1 MQQGGNNGGM
11 TQYFPEPQSQR
22 PLVENPENF
31 SDPPVQMSEVTVRY
45 SDGTSMWT
53 PLNNA
58 SVMIGP
64 DRVTALLMPT
74 TTDAVVVA
82 QAMMGMIPLASGE
95 VRILGRNVST
105 MGIKRLARLHS
116 QDVAT
121 IMPESELAPT
131 FTVEANIQAHFRMTG
146 RAVDPAWLA
155 RVLEMAGIAEHRG
168 TKYGLLDPCTQ
179 RLVDCAI
186 ALLQGPR
193 VAIAAEPT
201 AGLTGRSAQRVLD
214 FLLSWVDEFGV
225 TEVFTTSEPTIA
237 AWADSALIIT
247 NGAVLGEQRSPT
259 EERLH
264 EVMAGLSGPTA
275 VGRDSTAP
283 ADIPR
288 VRPQGRH
295 AYDTDED
302 PPASQI
308 GQVRYLHQAPS
319 SAGPSRRSRS
329 NRTRATRSAGPVGPV
344 GPTRSAGPMGPAES
358 ARSAGSTGPTEFT
371 GPTRIASAF
380 PAPTAASP
388 PAVTTSSIP
397 VISPISPPSA
407 LPEEPSEW
415 GGAASPV
422 DLSAWGGPLS
432 AEEPTTAA
440 PTQVVGSAPA
450 GPTGPVG
457 PPSARSAPTGP
468 AGSYGLT
475 APAGPAGP
483 TRMPSARSAP
493 TGPTGPVGTPSARSA
508 PTGPAGSYGLTSPT
522 GPTGP
527 VGTPSAR
534 SAPTGPASSYGLTS
548 PTGPTGPVGTP
559 SARSAP
565 TGPAGSY
572 GLTTPTGPAGPTR
585 TPSARSAPTGPVG
598 TPSTWTVPAST
609 GSIGPIS
616 PYDSVGA
623 PSTQPVAPPTGPSS
637 SWEASAPTG
646 LADPFPDRGAY
657 APTGESSAWAA
668 SASVEAPATRAVPP
682 DEGSPAASSPDQE
695 PPTRKGLLRL
705 WDHAWKH
712 RRSVED
718 IFDRDE
724 GEGDEGEDGEYDY

>member
-1 MQQGGNNGGM
+1 MQQDSNNGGM

-31 SDPPVQMSEVTVRY
+31 SDPLVQMSEVTVRY
-45 SDGTSMWT
+45 SDGASVWT

-179 RLVDCAI
+179 RLVDCAV

-237 AWADSALIIT
+237 AWADSVLIIT

-264 EVMAGLSGPTA
+264 EVMAGLSAPTA

-283 ADIPR
+283 AGIPR

-295 AYDTDED
+295 AYDAGEE

-319 SAGPSRRSRS
+319 SSAGPSRRSRS
-329 NRTRATRSAGPVGPV
+329 TRTGATRSAGSMGSAGSAGPTRSAGPVGPV
-344 GPTRSAGPMGPAES
+344 GPTRVAGPLGPAES
-358 ARSAGSTGPTEFT
+358 ARSAGSTGPMEFT
-371 GPTRIASAF
+371 GPTGIASAF
-380 PAPTAASP
+380 PAATAASP

-397 VISPISPPSA
+397 VISPIPPPSA

-422 DLSAWGGPLS
+422 DLSAWGGPFS
-432 AEEPTTAA
+432 AEEST
-440 PTQVVGSAPA
+440 
-450 GPTGPVG
+450 
-457 PPSARSAPTGP
+457 
-468 AGSYGLT
+468 T
-475 APAGPAGP
+475 APAQVGRSA
-483 TRMPSARSAP
+483 PSARSAP
-493 TGPTGPVGTPSARSA
+493 TGPTGPT
-508 PTGPAGSYGLTSPT
+508 GSYGLT
-522 GPTGP
+522 GA
-527 VGTPSAR
+527 PSAPSAYAS
-534 SAPTGPASSYGLTS
+534 SAPIE
-548 PTGPTGPVGTP
+548 
-559 SARSAP
+559 
-565 TGPAGSY
+565 
-572 GLTTPTGPAGPTR
+572 
-585 TPSARSAPTGPVG
+585 
-598 TPSTWTVPAST
+598 TPSTWTISAPTST
-609 GSIGPIS
+609 GSTGPIS

-623 PSTQPVAPPTGPSS
+623 PPTRSVTAPTGPAP
-637 SWEASAPTG
+637 SWEASAPAG
-646 LADPFPDRGAY
+646 LADPSSSWAASTTAGPSPDRGAY

-668 SASVEAPATRAVPP
+668 SAPVEAPATRAVPP
-682 DEGSPAASSPDQE
+682 DGGSPAASSPDRE
-695 PPTRKGLLRL
+695 PSTRKGLLGL

-724 GEGDEGEDGEYDY
+724 DEGEGDEGEGDEHVY

>member
-1 MQQGGNNGGM
+1 MQQDSNNGGM

-31 SDPPVQMSEVTVRY
+31 SDPLVQMSEVTVRY
-45 SDGTSMWT
+45 SDGASVWT

-179 RLVDCAI
+179 RLVDCAV

-237 AWADSALIIT
+237 AWADSVLIIT

-264 EVMAGLSGPTA
+264 EVMAGLSAPTA

-283 ADIPR
+283 AGIPR

-295 AYDTDED
+295 AYDAGEE

-319 SAGPSRRSRS
+319 SSAGPSRRSRS
-329 NRTRATRSAGPVGPV
+329 TRTGATRSAGSMGSAGSAGPMRSAGPVGPV
-344 GPTRSAGPMGPAES
+344 GPTRVAGPLGPAES
-358 ARSAGSTGPTEFT
+358 ARSAGSTGPMEFT
-371 GPTRIASAF
+371 GPTGIASAF
-380 PAPTAASP
+380 PAATAASP

-397 VISPISPPSA
+397 VISPIPPPSA

-422 DLSAWGGPLS
+422 DLSAWGGPFS
-432 AEEPTTAA
+432 AEESMAA
-440 PTQVVGSAPA
+440 PAQVGR
-450 GPTGPVG
+450 
-457 PPSARSAPTGP
+457 SARSAPTGP
-468 AGSYGLT
+468 TGSYGLT
-475 APAGPAGP
+475 GA
-483 TRMPSARSAP
+483 PSARSAP
-493 TGPTGPVGTPSARSA
+493 TGPTG
-508 PTGPAGSYGLTSPT
+508 SYGLT
-522 GPTGP
+522 GA
-527 VGTPSAR
+527 PSAPSAYAS
-534 SAPTGPASSYGLTS
+534 SAPIE
-548 PTGPTGPVGTP
+548 
-559 SARSAP
+559 
-565 TGPAGSY
+565 
-572 GLTTPTGPAGPTR
+572 
-585 TPSARSAPTGPVG
+585 
-598 TPSTWTVPAST
+598 TPSTWTISAPTST
-609 GSIGPIS
+609 GSTGPIS

-623 PSTQPVAPPTGPSS
+623 PPTRSVTAPTGPAP
-637 SWEASAPTG
+637 SWEASAPAG
-646 LADPFPDRGAY
+646 LADPSSSWAASTTAGPSPDRGAY

-668 SASVEAPATRAVPP
+668 SAPVEAPATRAVPP
-682 DEGSPAASSPDQE
+682 DGGSPAASSPDRE
-695 PPTRKGLLRL
+695 PSTRKGLLGL

-724 GEGDEGEDGEYDY
+724 DEGDEGEGDEHVY

>member
-1 MQQGGNNGGM
+1 MQQHGNNGGM

-45 SDGTSMWT
+45 SDGASVWT

-237 AWADSALIIT
+237 AWADSALIVT

-264 EVMAGLSGPTA
+264 EVMAGLSAPTA
-275 VGRDSTAP
+275 VGRDSTASVG
-283 ADIPR
+283 IPQ

-295 AYDTDED
+295 AYDAGED

-329 NRTRATRSAGPVGPV
+329 TRTGATRSAGSAGPAGPMGSA
-344 GPTRSAGPMGPAES
+344 GPTRTAGPMGPTES

-371 GPTRIASAF
+371 GPTGIAAF
-380 PAPTAASP
+380 PAPAAASP

-397 VISPISPPSA
+397 VISPIPPPSA

-422 DLSAWGGPLS
+422 DLSAWGGPFS
-432 AEEPTTAA
+432 AGESTAA
-440 PTQVVGSAPA
+440 PAQVERSAPSA
-450 GPTGPVG
+450 AAPIGMPSAPSAPSGPVG
-457 PPSARSAPTGP
+457 P
-468 AGSYGLT
+468 YGLT
-475 APAGPAGP
+475 APAGPTGP
-483 TRMPSARSAP
+483 TGAPSAHSAP
-493 TGPTGPVGTPSARSA
+493 TGPYGLTGTPSAPSAYASSA
-508 PTGPAGSYGLTSPT
+508 PIE
-522 GPTGP
+522 
-527 VGTPSAR
+527 
-534 SAPTGPASSYGLTS
+534 
-548 PTGPTGPVGTP
+548 
-559 SARSAP
+559 
-565 TGPAGSY
+565 
-572 GLTTPTGPAGPTR
+572 
-585 TPSARSAPTGPVG
+585 
-598 TPSTWTVPAST
+598 TPSTWTVSAST
-609 GSIGPIS
+609 GSTGPIS

-623 PSTQPVAPPTGPSS
+623 PSTQPAAAPTGPSS

-646 LADPFPDRGAY
+646 PAGPSPDQGAY
-657 APTGESSAWAA
+657 APTRESSAWAA

>member
-358 ARSAGSTGPTEFT
+358 ARSARSAGSTGPTEFT

-422 DLSAWGGPLS
+422 DLSAWGGPFS

-457 PPSARSAPTGP
+457 
-468 AGSYGLT
+468 
-475 APAGPAGP
+475 
-483 TRMPSARSAP
+483 
-493 TGPTGPVGTPSARSA
+493 TPSARSA
-508 PTGPAGSYGLTSPT
+508 PTGPAGSLPAFRFAGLVHVCLRCEASELQQAQQNRVKASKP
-522 GPTGP
+522 
-527 VGTPSAR
+527 AI
-534 SAPTGPASSYGLTS
+534 GPANRDWMVGEWDGRW
-548 PTGPTGPVGTP
+548 PTVPCGRRPRPGF
-559 SARSAP
+559 
-565 TGPAGSY
+565 
-572 GLTTPTGPAGPTR
+572 LTTFVGWVPDGAACASGGTRRSGAPGCSRPAGPCASAHAV
-585 TPSARSAPTGPVG
+585 PSQSATSWMISMPSEARSDPMVLMMF
-598 TPSTWTVPAST
+598 
-609 GSIGPIS
+609 
-616 PYDSVGA
+616 
-623 PSTQPVAPPTGPSS
+623 SS
-637 SWEASAPTG
+637 SDFCSG
-646 LADPFPDRGAY
+646 VSLSHG
-657 APTGESSAWAA
+657 
-668 SASVEAPATRAVPP
+668 VL
-682 DEGSPAASSPDQE
+682 
-695 PPTRKGLLRL
+695 K
-705 WDHAWKH
+705 
-712 RRSVED
+712 
-718 IFDRDE
+718 
-724 GEGDEGEDGEYDY
+724 

>member
-1 MQQGGNNGGM
+1 MQQDSNNGGM

-31 SDPPVQMSEVTVRY
+31 SDPLVQMSEVTVRY
-45 SDGTSMWT
+45 SDGASVWT

-179 RLVDCAI
+179 RLVDCAV

-237 AWADSALIIT
+237 AWADSVLIIT

-264 EVMAGLSGPTA
+264 EVMAGLSAPTA

-283 ADIPR
+283 AGIPR

-295 AYDTDED
+295 AYDAGEE

-319 SAGPSRRSRS
+319 SSAGPSRRSRS
-329 NRTRATRSAGPVGPV
+329 TRTGATRSAGSMGSAGSAGPMRSAGPVEPV
-344 GPTRSAGPMGPAES
+344 GPTRVVGPLGPAES
-358 ARSAGSTGPTEFT
+358 ARSAGSTGPMEFT
-371 GPTRIASAF
+371 GPTGIASAF
-380 PAPTAASP
+380 PAATAASP

-397 VISPISPPSA
+397 VISPIPPPSA

-422 DLSAWGGPLS
+422 DLSAWGGPFS
-432 AEEPTTAA
+432 AEESTAA
-440 PTQVVGSAPA
+440 PAQVG
-450 GPTGPVG
+450 
-457 PPSARSAPTGP
+457 RSA
-468 AGSYGLT
+468 
-475 APAGPAGP
+475 
-483 TRMPSARSAP
+483 PSARSAP
-493 TGPTGPVGTPSARSA
+493 TGPTGPTGSYGLTGARSAPSA
-508 PTGPAGSYGLTSPT
+508 PTGPT
-522 GPTGP
+522 
-527 VGTPSAR
+527 
-534 SAPTGPASSYGLTS
+534 SSYGLT
-548 PTGPTGPVGTP
+548 GAP
-559 SARSAP
+559 SAPSAYASSAP
-565 TGPAGSY
+565 IE
-572 GLTTPTGPAGPTR
+572 
-585 TPSARSAPTGPVG
+585 
-598 TPSTWTVPAST
+598 TPSTWTISAPTST
-609 GSIGPIS
+609 GSTGPIS

-623 PSTQPVAPPTGPSS
+623 PPTRSVTAPTGPAP
-637 SWEASAPTG
+637 SWEASAPAG
-646 LADPFPDRGAY
+646 LADPSSSWAASTTAGPSPDRGAY

-668 SASVEAPATRAVPP
+668 SAPVEAPATRAVPP
-682 DEGSPAASSPDQE
+682 DGGSPAASSPDRE
-695 PPTRKGLLRL
+695 PSTRKGLLGL

-724 GEGDEGEDGEYDY
+724 DEGDEGEGDEHVY

>member
-1 MQQGGNNGGM
+1 MQQRGNNGGM

-45 SDGTSMWT
+45 SDGASVWT

-237 AWADSALIIT
+237 AWADSALIVT

-264 EVMAGLSGPTA
+264 EVMAGLSAPTA
-275 VGRDSTAP
+275 VGRDSTASVG
-283 ADIPR
+283 IPQ

-295 AYDTDED
+295 AYDAGED

-329 NRTRATRSAGPVGPV
+329 TRTGATRSAGSAGPAGPMGSA
-344 GPTRSAGPMGPAES
+344 GPTRTAGPMGPARTAGPMGPTES

-371 GPTRIASAF
+371 GPTGIAAF
-380 PAPTAASP
+380 PAPAAASP

-397 VISPISPPSA
+397 VISPIPPPSA

-422 DLSAWGGPLS
+422 DLSAWGGPFS
-432 AEEPTTAA
+432 AEESTAA
-440 PTQVVGSAPA
+440 PAQVERSAPSA
-450 GPTGPVG
+450 AAPIGMPSAPSAQSGPTGP
-457 PPSARSAPTGP
+457 
-468 AGSYGLT
+468 YGLT
-475 APAGPAGP
+475 APAGP
-483 TRMPSARSAP
+483 
-493 TGPTGPVGTPSARSA
+493 TGPTGTPSAPSAYASSA
-508 PTGPAGSYGLTSPT
+508 PIE
-522 GPTGP
+522 
-527 VGTPSAR
+527 
-534 SAPTGPASSYGLTS
+534 
-548 PTGPTGPVGTP
+548 
-559 SARSAP
+559 
-565 TGPAGSY
+565 
-572 GLTTPTGPAGPTR
+572 
-585 TPSARSAPTGPVG
+585 
-598 TPSTWTVPAST
+598 TPSTWTVSAST
-609 GSIGPIS
+609 GSTGPIS

-623 PSTQPVAPPTGPSS
+623 PSTQPAAAPTGPSS

-646 LADPFPDRGAY
+646 PADPSPDQGAY
-657 APTGESSAWAA
+657 APTRESSAWAA

>member
-1 MQQGGNNGGM
+1 MQQDSNNGGM

-31 SDPPVQMSEVTVRY
+31 SDPLVQMSEVTVRY
-45 SDGTSMWT
+45 SDGASVWT

-179 RLVDCAI
+179 RLVDCAV

-237 AWADSALIIT
+237 AWADSVLIIT

-264 EVMAGLSGPTA
+264 EVMAGLSAPTA

-283 ADIPR
+283 AGIPR

-295 AYDTDED
+295 AYDAGEE

-319 SAGPSRRSRS
+319 SSAGPSRRSRS
-329 NRTRATRSAGPVGPV
+329 TRTGATRSAGSMGSAGSAGPMRSAGPVGPV
-344 GPTRSAGPMGPAES
+344 GPTRVAGPLGPAES
-358 ARSAGSTGPTEFT
+358 ARSAGSTGPMEFT
-371 GPTRIASAF
+371 GPTGIASAF
-380 PAPTAASP
+380 PAATAASP

-397 VISPISPPSA
+397 VISPIPPPSA

-422 DLSAWGGPLS
+422 DLSAWGGPFS
-432 AEEPTTAA
+432 AEESTAA
-440 PTQVVGSAPA
+440 PAQVG
-450 GPTGPVG
+450 
-457 PPSARSAPTGP
+457 RSA
-468 AGSYGLT
+468 
-475 APAGPAGP
+475 
-483 TRMPSARSAP
+483 PSARSAP
-493 TGPTGPVGTPSARSA
+493 TGPTGPTGSYGLTGARSAPSA
-508 PTGPAGSYGLTSPT
+508 PTGPTGSYGLT
-522 GPTGP
+522 GA
-527 VGTPSAR
+527 PSAPSAYAS
-534 SAPTGPASSYGLTS
+534 SAPIE
-548 PTGPTGPVGTP
+548 
-559 SARSAP
+559 
-565 TGPAGSY
+565 
-572 GLTTPTGPAGPTR
+572 
-585 TPSARSAPTGPVG
+585 
-598 TPSTWTVPAST
+598 TPSTWTISAPTST
-609 GSIGPIS
+609 GSTGPIS

-623 PSTQPVAPPTGPSS
+623 PPTRSVTAPTGPAP
-637 SWEASAPTG
+637 SWEASAPAG
-646 LADPFPDRGAY
+646 LADPSSSWAASTTAGPSPDRGAY

-668 SASVEAPATRAVPP
+668 SAPVEAPATRAVPP
-682 DEGSPAASSPDQE
+682 DGGSPAASSPDRE
-695 PPTRKGLLRL
+695 PSTRKGLLGL

-724 GEGDEGEDGEYDY
+724 DEGDEGEGDEHVY

>member
-1 MQQGGNNGGM
+1 MQQDSNNGGM

-31 SDPPVQMSEVTVRY
+31 SDPLVQMSEVTVRY
-45 SDGTSMWT
+45 SDGASVWT

-179 RLVDCAI
+179 RLVDCAV

-237 AWADSALIIT
+237 AWADSVLIIT

-264 EVMAGLSGPTA
+264 EVMAGLSAPTA

-283 ADIPR
+283 AGIPR

-295 AYDTDED
+295 AYDAGEE

-319 SAGPSRRSRS
+319 SSAGPSRRSRS
-329 NRTRATRSAGPVGPV
+329 TRTGATRSAAGSMGSAGSAGPTRSAGPVGPV
-344 GPTRSAGPMGPAES
+344 GPVGPTRAAGPLGPAES
-358 ARSAGSTGPTEFT
+358 ARSAGSTGPMEFT
-371 GPTRIASAF
+371 GPTGIASAF
-380 PAPTAASP
+380 PAATAASP

-397 VISPISPPSA
+397 VISPIPPPSA

-422 DLSAWGGPLS
+422 DLSAWGGPFS
-432 AEEPTTAA
+432 AEESTAA
-440 PTQVVGSAPA
+440 PAQVG
-450 GPTGPVG
+450 
-457 PPSARSAPTGP
+457 RSA
-468 AGSYGLT
+468 
-475 APAGPAGP
+475 
-483 TRMPSARSAP
+483 PSARSAP
-493 TGPTGPVGTPSARSA
+493 TGPTGPYRLTGARSA
-508 PTGPAGSYGLTSPT
+508 PSAPT

-527 VGTPSAR
+527 
-534 SAPTGPASSYGLTS
+534 TGPTASYGLT
-548 PTGPTGPVGTP
+548 GAP
-559 SARSAP
+559 SAPSAYASSAP
-565 TGPAGSY
+565 IE
-572 GLTTPTGPAGPTR
+572 
-585 TPSARSAPTGPVG
+585 
-598 TPSTWTVPAST
+598 TPSTWTISAPTST
-609 GSIGPIS
+609 GSTGPIS

-623 PSTQPVAPPTGPSS
+623 PPTRSVTAPTGPAP

-646 LADPFPDRGAY
+646 LADPSSSWAASTTAGPPPDRGAY

-668 SASVEAPATRAVPP
+668 SAPVEAPATRAVPP
-682 DEGSPAASSPDQE
+682 DGGSPAASSPDRE
-695 PPTRKGLLRL
+695 PSTRKGLLGL

-724 GEGDEGEDGEYDY
+724 GEGDEDEGEGDEHVY

>member
-1 MQQGGNNGGM
+1 M

-45 SDGTSMWT
+45 SDGASVWT

-131 FTVEANIQAHFRMTG
+131 FTVEANIQTHFRMTG
-146 RAVDPAWLA
+146 RAVDPGWLT

-179 RLVDCAI
+179 RLVDCAV

-237 AWADSALIIT
+237 AWADSVLIIT

-264 EVMAGLSGPTA
+264 EVMAGLSAPTA
-275 VGRDSTAP
+275 VGRDSTASVG
-283 ADIPR
+283 IPQ

-295 AYDTDED
+295 AYDAGED

-329 NRTRATRSAGPVGPV
+329 TRTGATRSAGSMGSAGSAGPMRSAGPVGPV
-344 GPTRSAGPMGPAES
+344 GPTRVAGPLGPAES
-358 ARSAGSTGPTEFT
+358 ARSAGSTGPMEFT
-371 GPTRIASAF
+371 GPTGIASAF
-380 PAPTAASP
+380 PAATAASP

-397 VISPISPPSA
+397 VISPIPPPSA

-422 DLSAWGGPLS
+422 DLSAWGGPFS
-432 AEEPTTAA
+432 AEESMAA
-440 PTQVVGSAPA
+440 PAQVGR
-450 GPTGPVG
+450 
-457 PPSARSAPTGP
+457 SARSAPTGP
-468 AGSYGLT
+468 TGSYGLT
-475 APAGPAGP
+475 GA
-483 TRMPSARSAP
+483 PSARSAP
-493 TGPTGPVGTPSARSA
+493 TGPTGSYGLTGARSA
-508 PTGPAGSYGLTSPT
+508 PSAPT

-527 VGTPSAR
+527 TGPTASYGLTGAR
-534 SAPTGPASSYGLTS
+534 SAPSA
-548 PTGPTGPVGTP
+548 PTGPTGPT
-559 SARSAP
+559 AP
-565 TGPAGSY
+565 TGSTASY
-572 GLTTPTGPAGPTR
+572 GLTGA
-585 TPSARSAPTGPVG
+585 PSAPSAYASSAPIE
-598 TPSTWTVPAST
+598 TPSTWTISAPTST
-609 GSIGPIS
+609 GSTGPIS

-623 PSTQPVAPPTGPSS
+623 PPTRSVTAPTGPAP
-637 SWEASAPTG
+637 SWEASAPAG
-646 LADPFPDRGAY
+646 LADPSSSWAASTTAGPSPDRGAY

-668 SASVEAPATRAVPP
+668 SAPVEAPATRAVPP
-682 DEGSPAASSPDQE
+682 DGGSPAASSPDRE
-695 PPTRKGLLRL
+695 PSTRKGLLGL

-724 GEGDEGEDGEYDY
+724 DEGDEGEGDEHVY

>member
-1 MQQGGNNGGM
+1 MQQDSNNGGM

-31 SDPPVQMSEVTVRY
+31 SDPLVQMSEVTVRY
-45 SDGTSMWT
+45 SDGASVWT

-179 RLVDCAI
+179 RLVDCAV

-237 AWADSALIIT
+237 AWADSVLIIT

-264 EVMAGLSGPTA
+264 EVMAGLSAPTA

-283 ADIPR
+283 AGIPR

-295 AYDTDED
+295 AYDAGEE

-319 SAGPSRRSRS
+319 SSAGPSRRSRS
-329 NRTRATRSAGPVGPV
+329 TRTGATRSAGSMGSAGSAGPMRSAGPVGPV
-344 GPTRSAGPMGPAES
+344 GPTRVAGPLGPAES
-358 ARSAGSTGPTEFT
+358 ARSAGSTGPMEFT
-371 GPTRIASAF
+371 GPTGIASAF
-380 PAPTAASP
+380 PAATAASP

-397 VISPISPPSA
+397 VISPIPPPSA

-422 DLSAWGGPLS
+422 DLSAWGGPFS
-432 AEEPTTAA
+432 AEESTAA
-440 PTQVVGSAPA
+440 PAQVG
-450 GPTGPVG
+450 
-457 PPSARSAPTGP
+457 RSA
-468 AGSYGLT
+468 
-475 APAGPAGP
+475 
-483 TRMPSARSAP
+483 PSARSAP
-493 TGPTGPVGTPSARSA
+493 TGPTGPT
-508 PTGPAGSYGLTSPT
+508 GSYGLT
-522 GPTGP
+522 GA
-527 VGTPSAR
+527 PSAPSAYAS
-534 SAPTGPASSYGLTS
+534 SAPIE
-548 PTGPTGPVGTP
+548 
-559 SARSAP
+559 
-565 TGPAGSY
+565 
-572 GLTTPTGPAGPTR
+572 
-585 TPSARSAPTGPVG
+585 
-598 TPSTWTVPAST
+598 TPSTWTISAPTST
-609 GSIGPIS
+609 GSTGPIS

-623 PSTQPVAPPTGPSS
+623 PPTRSVTAPTGPAP
-637 SWEASAPTG
+637 SWEASAPAG
-646 LADPFPDRGAY
+646 LADPSSSWAASTTAGPSPDRGAY

-668 SASVEAPATRAVPP
+668 SAPVEAPATRAVPP
-682 DEGSPAASSPDQE
+682 DGGSPAASSPDRE
-695 PPTRKGLLRL
+695 PSTRKGLLGL

-724 GEGDEGEDGEYDY
+724 DEGDEDEGEGDEHVY

>member
-1 MQQGGNNGGM
+1 MQQHGNNGGM

-45 SDGTSMWT
+45 SDGASVWT

-237 AWADSALIIT
+237 AWADSALIVT

-264 EVMAGLSGPTA
+264 EVMAGLSAPTA
-275 VGRDSTAP
+275 VGRDSTASVG
-283 ADIPR
+283 IPQ

-295 AYDTDED
+295 AYDAGED

-329 NRTRATRSAGPVGPV
+329 TRTGATRSAGSAGPAGPMGSA
-344 GPTRSAGPMGPAES
+344 GPTRTAGPMGPTES

-371 GPTRIASAF
+371 GPTGIAAF
-380 PAPTAASP
+380 PAPAAASP

-397 VISPISPPSA
+397 VISPIPPPSA

-422 DLSAWGGPLS
+422 DLSAWGGPFS
-432 AEEPTTAA
+432 AGESTAA
-440 PTQVVGSAPA
+440 PAQVERSAPSA
-450 GPTGPVG
+450 AAPIGMPSAPSAPSGPVG
-457 PPSARSAPTGP
+457 P
-468 AGSYGLT
+468 YGLT
-475 APAGPAGP
+475 APAGPTGP
-483 TRMPSARSAP
+483 TGAPSAHSAP
-493 TGPTGPVGTPSARSA
+493 TGPYGLTGTPSAPSTYASSA
-508 PTGPAGSYGLTSPT
+508 PIE
-522 GPTGP
+522 
-527 VGTPSAR
+527 
-534 SAPTGPASSYGLTS
+534 
-548 PTGPTGPVGTP
+548 
-559 SARSAP
+559 
-565 TGPAGSY
+565 
-572 GLTTPTGPAGPTR
+572 
-585 TPSARSAPTGPVG
+585 
-598 TPSTWTVPAST
+598 TPSTWTVSAST
-609 GSIGPIS
+609 GSTGPIS

-623 PSTQPVAPPTGPSS
+623 PSTQPAAAPTGPSS

-646 LADPFPDRGAY
+646 PAGPSPDQGAY
-657 APTGESSAWAA
+657 APTRESSAWAA

>member
-1 MQQGGNNGGM
+1 MQQRGNNGGM

-45 SDGTSMWT
+45 SDGASVWT

-237 AWADSALIIT
+237 AWADSALIVT

-264 EVMAGLSGPTA
+264 EVMAGLSAPTA
-275 VGRDSTAP
+275 VGRDSTASVG
-283 ADIPR
+283 IPQ

-295 AYDTDED
+295 AYDAGED

-329 NRTRATRSAGPVGPV
+329 TRTGATRSAGSAGPAGPMGSA
-344 GPTRSAGPMGPAES
+344 GPTRTAGPMGPARTAGPMGPTES
-358 ARSAGSTGPTEFT
+358 ARSAGSTGPKEFT
-371 GPTRIASAF
+371 GPTGIAAF
-380 PAPTAASP
+380 PAPAAASP

-397 VISPISPPSA
+397 VISPIPPPSA

-422 DLSAWGGPLS
+422 DLSAWGGPFS
-432 AEEPTTAA
+432 AEESTAA
-440 PTQVVGSAPA
+440 PAQVERSAPSA
-450 GPTGPVG
+450 AAPIGMPSAQSAQSGPVG
-457 PPSARSAPTGP
+457 P
-468 AGSYGLT
+468 YGLT
-475 APAGPAGP
+475 APAGPTGP
-483 TRMPSARSAP
+483 TGAPSAHSAP
-493 TGPTGPVGTPSARSA
+493 TGPYGLTGTPSAPSAYASSA
-508 PTGPAGSYGLTSPT
+508 PIE
-522 GPTGP
+522 
-527 VGTPSAR
+527 
-534 SAPTGPASSYGLTS
+534 
-548 PTGPTGPVGTP
+548 
-559 SARSAP
+559 
-565 TGPAGSY
+565 
-572 GLTTPTGPAGPTR
+572 
-585 TPSARSAPTGPVG
+585 
-598 TPSTWTVPAST
+598 TPSTWTVSAST
-609 GSIGPIS
+609 GSTGPIS

-623 PSTQPVAPPTGPSS
+623 PSTQPAAAPAGPSS

-646 LADPFPDRGAY
+646 PAGPSPDQGAY
-657 APTGESSAWAA
+657 APTRESSAWAA

>member
-422 DLSAWGGPLS
+422 DLSAWGGPFS
-432 AEEPTTAA
+432 SEESTTAV
-440 PTQVVGSAPA
+440 PTQVGPSA
-450 GPTGPVG
+450 
-457 PPSARSAPTGP
+457 PSARSAPTGL
-468 AGSYGLT
+468 A
-475 APAGPAGP
+475 
-483 TRMPSARSAP
+483 
-493 TGPTGPVGTPSARSA
+493 GTPSA
-508 PTGPAGSYGLTSPT
+508 
-522 GPTGP
+522 
-527 VGTPSAR
+527 
-534 SAPTGPASSYGLTS
+534 
-548 PTGPTGPVGTP
+548 
-559 SARSAP
+559 
-565 TGPAGSY
+565 
-572 GLTTPTGPAGPTR
+572 
-585 TPSARSAPTGPVG
+585 
-598 TPSTWTVPAST
+598 WTVSAST
-609 GSIGPIS
+609 GSTGPIS

-623 PSTQPVAPPTGPSS
+623 PPTRSVTAPTGPAP
-637 SWEASAPTG
+637 SWEASAPAG
-646 LADPFPDRGAY
+646 LADPSSSWAASTTAGPSPDRGAY

-682 DEGSPAASSPDQE
+682 DGGSPAASSPDRE
-695 PPTRKGLLRL
+695 PPTRKGLLGL

-724 GEGDEGEDGEYDY
+724 GEGDEREGDEYAH

>member
-1 MQQGGNNGGM
+1 MQQDGNNGGM

-45 SDGTSMWT
+45 SDGTSVWT

-179 RLVDCAI
+179 RLVDCAV

-264 EVMAGLSGPTA
+264 EVMAGLSAPTA

-329 NRTRATRSAGPVGPV
+329 NRTRATRSAGPVGP
-344 GPTRSAGPMGPAES
+344 TRSAGPMGPAES

-380 PAPTAASP
+380 PAPAAASP

-397 VISPISPPSA
+397 VISPIPPPSA
-407 LPEEPSEW
+407 LPEEQSEW
-415 GGAASPV
+415 GGGASPV
-422 DLSAWGGPLS
+422 DLSAWGGPFS
-432 AEEPTTAA
+432 SEESTTAV
-440 PTQVVGSAPA
+440 PTQVGPSAPSARSASASTSPYGLTVPA
-450 GPTGPVG
+450 GPAGPAGPPSAPSARSASTSPYGLTVPMGPPTQVG
-457 PPSARSAPTGP
+457 PSAPSARSAPTGL
-468 AGSYGLT
+468 A
-475 APAGPAGP
+475 
-483 TRMPSARSAP
+483 
-493 TGPTGPVGTPSARSA
+493 GTPSA
-508 PTGPAGSYGLTSPT
+508 
-522 GPTGP
+522 
-527 VGTPSAR
+527 
-534 SAPTGPASSYGLTS
+534 
-548 PTGPTGPVGTP
+548 
-559 SARSAP
+559 
-565 TGPAGSY
+565 
-572 GLTTPTGPAGPTR
+572 
-585 TPSARSAPTGPVG
+585 
-598 TPSTWTVPAST
+598 WTVSAST
-609 GSIGPIS
+609 GSTGPIS

-623 PSTQPVAPPTGPSS
+623 SFAPPATVPTGPSPA
-637 SWEASAPTG
+637 WAASAPG
-646 LADPFPDRGAY
+646 
-657 APTGESSAWAA
+657 GEPSAWAA
-668 SASVEAPATRAVPP
+668 SAPAEADVTREAPPGGTP
-682 DEGSPAASSPDQE
+682 PAAPSPDRE
-695 PPTRKGLLRL
+695 PPARKGLLRL

-724 GEGDEGEDGEYDY
+724 AQDDEGEGDEYTY

>member
-1 MQQGGNNGGM
+1 MQQDGNNGGM

-45 SDGTSMWT
+45 SDGDSVWT

-95 VRILGRNVST
+95 VRILGRNVSA

-146 RAVDPAWLA
+146 RAVDLGWLA

-168 TKYGLLDPCTQ
+168 TKYGLLDPCTR

-264 EVMAGLSGPTA
+264 EVMAGLSAPTA

-283 ADIPR
+283 AGIPR

-295 AYDTDED
+295 AYDADED
-302 PPASQI
+302 PPAPQI
-308 GQVRYLHQAPS
+308 GQVRYLHRAPS

-329 NRTRATRSAGPVGPV
+329 TRTRATRPAGPAGPAGPVGPA
-344 GPTRSAGPMGPAES
+344 RSTGPMGPAESTRS

-371 GPTRIASAF
+371 GPTGITSAF

-397 VISPISPPSA
+397 VISPIPPPSA

-422 DLSAWGGPLS
+422 DLSAWGGPFS
-432 AEEPTTAA
+432 AEESTTAA
-440 PTQVVGSAPA
+440 PAQVGRSAPSA
-450 GPTGPVG
+450 AAPIGMPSAPSAPTDPTSAYGLTG
-457 PPSARSAPTGP
+457 APSARSASAPTD
-468 AGSYGLT
+468 SYGLT
-475 APAGPAGP
+475 APAD
-483 TRMPSARSAP
+483 P
-493 TGPTGPVGTPSARSA
+493 TGPTGAPSAPSAQSADASSA
-508 PTGPAGSYGLTSPT
+508 PIE
-522 GPTGP
+522 
-527 VGTPSAR
+527 
-534 SAPTGPASSYGLTS
+534 
-548 PTGPTGPVGTP
+548 
-559 SARSAP
+559 
-565 TGPAGSY
+565 
-572 GLTTPTGPAGPTR
+572 
-585 TPSARSAPTGPVG
+585 
-598 TPSTWTVPAST
+598 TPSTWTVSAST
-609 GSIGPIS
+609 GSTGPIS

-623 PSTQPVAPPTGPSS
+623 PSTQPVATPTGPPP

-646 LADPFPDRGAY
+646 PADPPPDRGVY
-657 APTGESSAWAA
+657 APTGESAAWAA

-682 DEGSPAASSPDQE
+682 DGGSPAASPPDRE

-718 IFDRDE
+718 IFDHDE
-724 GEGDEGEDGEYDY
+724 DDDDESEGDEYAY

>member
-1 MQQGGNNGGM
+1 MQQDSNNGGM

-31 SDPPVQMSEVTVRY
+31 SDPLVQMSEVTVRY
-45 SDGTSMWT
+45 SDGASVWT

-179 RLVDCAI
+179 RLVDCAV

-237 AWADSALIIT
+237 AWADSVLIIT

-264 EVMAGLSGPTA
+264 EVMAGLSAPTA

-283 ADIPR
+283 AGIPR

-295 AYDTDED
+295 AYDAGEE

-319 SAGPSRRSRS
+319 SSAGPSRRSRS
-329 NRTRATRSAGPVGPV
+329 TRTGATRSAGSMGSAGSAGPMRSAGPVGPV
-344 GPTRSAGPMGPAES
+344 GPTRVAGPLGPAES
-358 ARSAGSTGPTEFT
+358 ARSAGSTGPMEFT
-371 GPTRIASAF
+371 GPTGIASAF
-380 PAPTAASP
+380 PAATAASP

-397 VISPISPPSA
+397 VISPIPPPSA

-422 DLSAWGGPLS
+422 DLSAWGGPFS
-432 AEEPTTAA
+432 AEESTAA
-440 PTQVVGSAPA
+440 PAQVG
-450 GPTGPVG
+450 
-457 PPSARSAPTGP
+457 RSA
-468 AGSYGLT
+468 
-475 APAGPAGP
+475 
-483 TRMPSARSAP
+483 PSARSAP
-493 TGPTGPVGTPSARSA
+493 TGPTGPTGPTSSYGLTGARSA
-508 PTGPAGSYGLTSPT
+508 PSAPT

-527 VGTPSAR
+527 TA
-534 SAPTGPASSYGLTS
+534 SYGLT
-548 PTGPTGPVGTP
+548 GAP
-559 SARSAP
+559 SAPSAYASSAP
-565 TGPAGSY
+565 IE
-572 GLTTPTGPAGPTR
+572 
-585 TPSARSAPTGPVG
+585 
-598 TPSTWTVPAST
+598 TPSTWTISAPTST
-609 GSIGPIS
+609 GSTGPIS

-623 PSTQPVAPPTGPSS
+623 PPTRSVTAPTGPAP

-646 LADPFPDRGAY
+646 LADPSSSWAASTTAGPSPDRGAY

-668 SASVEAPATRAVPP
+668 SAPVEAPATRAVPP
-682 DEGSPAASSPDQE
+682 DGGSPAASSPDRE
-695 PPTRKGLLRL
+695 PSTRKGLLGL

-724 GEGDEGEDGEYDY
+724 DEGDEGEGDEHVY

>member
-1 MQQGGNNGGM
+1 MQQDSNNGGM

-31 SDPPVQMSEVTVRY
+31 SDPLVQMSEVTVRY
-45 SDGTSMWT
+45 SDGASVWT

-179 RLVDCAI
+179 RLVDCAV

-237 AWADSALIIT
+237 AWADSVLIIT

-264 EVMAGLSGPTA
+264 EVMAGLSAPTA

-283 ADIPR
+283 AGIPR

-295 AYDTDED
+295 AYDAGEE

-319 SAGPSRRSRS
+319 SSAGPSRRSRS
-329 NRTRATRSAGPVGPV
+329 TRTGATRSAGSMGSAGSAGPMRSAGPVGPV
-344 GPTRSAGPMGPAES
+344 GPTRVAGPLGPAES
-358 ARSAGSTGPTEFT
+358 ARSAGSTGPMEFT
-371 GPTRIASAF
+371 GPTGIASAF
-380 PAPTAASP
+380 PAATAASP

-397 VISPISPPSA
+397 VISPIPPPSA

-422 DLSAWGGPLS
+422 DLSAWGGPFS
-432 AEEPTTAA
+432 AEESMAA
-440 PTQVVGSAPA
+440 PAQVGR
-450 GPTGPVG
+450 
-457 PPSARSAPTGP
+457 SARSAPTGP
-468 AGSYGLT
+468 TGSYGLT
-475 APAGPAGP
+475 GA
-483 TRMPSARSAP
+483 PSARSAP
-493 TGPTGPVGTPSARSA
+493 TGPTGSYGLTGARSAPSA
-508 PTGPAGSYGLTSPT
+508 PTGPT
-522 GPTGP
+522 
-527 VGTPSAR
+527 
-534 SAPTGPASSYGLTS
+534 SSYGLT
-548 PTGPTGPVGTP
+548 GAP
-559 SARSAP
+559 SAPSAYASSAP
-565 TGPAGSY
+565 IE
-572 GLTTPTGPAGPTR
+572 
-585 TPSARSAPTGPVG
+585 
-598 TPSTWTVPAST
+598 TPSTWTISAPTST
-609 GSIGPIS
+609 GSTGPIS

-623 PSTQPVAPPTGPSS
+623 PPTRSVTAPTGPAP
-637 SWEASAPTG
+637 SWEASAPAG
-646 LADPFPDRGAY
+646 LADPSSSWAASTTAGPSPDRGAY

-668 SASVEAPATRAVPP
+668 SAPVEAPATRAVPP
-682 DEGSPAASSPDQE
+682 DGGSPAASSPDRE
-695 PPTRKGLLRL
+695 PSTRKGLLGL

-724 GEGDEGEDGEYDY
+724 GEGDEGEGEGDEHVY

>member
-1 MQQGGNNGGM
+1 MQQRGNNGGM

-45 SDGTSMWT
+45 SDGASVWT

-168 TKYGLLDPCTQ
+168 TKYGLLDPYTQ

-237 AWADSALIIT
+237 AWADSALIVT

-264 EVMAGLSGPTA
+264 EVMAGLSAPTA
-275 VGRDSTAP
+275 VGRDSTASVG
-283 ADIPR
+283 IPQ

-295 AYDTDED
+295 AYDAGED

-329 NRTRATRSAGPVGPV
+329 TRTGATRSAGSAGPAGPMGSA
-344 GPTRSAGPMGPAES
+344 GPTRTAGPMGPARTAGPTGPAES

-371 GPTRIASAF
+371 GPTGIAAF
-380 PAPTAASP
+380 PAPAAASP

-397 VISPISPPSA
+397 VISPIPPPSA

-422 DLSAWGGPLS
+422 DLSAWGGPFS
-432 AEEPTTAA
+432 AGESAAA
-440 PTQVVGSAPA
+440 PAQVERSAPSA
-450 GPTGPVG
+450 AAPIGMPSAPSAQSGPVG
-457 PPSARSAPTGP
+457 P
-468 AGSYGLT
+468 YGLT
-475 APAGPAGP
+475 APAGP
-483 TRMPSARSAP
+483 
-493 TGPTGPVGTPSARSA
+493 TGPTGEPSAQS
-508 PTGPAGSYGLTSPT
+508 
-522 GPTGP
+522 
-527 VGTPSAR
+527 
-534 SAPTGPASSYGLTS
+534 
-548 PTGPTGPVGTP
+548 
-559 SARSAP
+559 
-565 TGPAGSY
+565 
-572 GLTTPTGPAGPTR
+572 GPAGPYGLTGV
-585 TPSARSAPTGPVG
+585 PSAPSAYASSAPIE
-598 TPSTWTVPAST
+598 TPSTWTVSAST
-609 GSIGPIS
+609 GSTGPIS

-623 PSTQPVAPPTGPSS
+623 PSTQPAAAPTGPSS

-646 LADPFPDRGAY
+646 PADPSPDQGAY
-657 APTGESSAWAA
+657 APTRESSAWEA
-668 SASVEAPATRAVPP
+668 SGSVEAPATRAVPP
-682 DEGSPAASSPDQE
+682 DEGSPAAASPDRE

>member
-1 MQQGGNNGGM
+1 MQQRGNNGGM

-45 SDGTSMWT
+45 SDGASVWT

-237 AWADSALIIT
+237 AWADSALIVT

-264 EVMAGLSGPTA
+264 EVMAGLSAPTA
-275 VGRDSTAP
+275 VGRDSTASVG
-283 ADIPR
+283 IPQ

-295 AYDTDED
+295 AYDAGED

-329 NRTRATRSAGPVGPV
+329 TRTGATRSAGSAGPAGPMGSA
-344 GPTRSAGPMGPAES
+344 GPTRTAGPMGPARTAGPTGPAES

-371 GPTRIASAF
+371 GPTGIAAF
-380 PAPTAASP
+380 PAPAAASP

-397 VISPISPPSA
+397 VISPIPPPSA

-422 DLSAWGGPLS
+422 DLSAWGGPFS
-432 AEEPTTAA
+432 AGESAAA
-440 PTQVVGSAPA
+440 PAQVERSAPSA
-450 GPTGPVG
+450 AAPIGMPSAPSAQSGPVG
-457 PPSARSAPTGP
+457 P
-468 AGSYGLT
+468 YGLT
-475 APAGPAGP
+475 APAGP
-483 TRMPSARSAP
+483 
-493 TGPTGPVGTPSARSA
+493 TGPTGEPSAQS
-508 PTGPAGSYGLTSPT
+508 
-522 GPTGP
+522 
-527 VGTPSAR
+527 
-534 SAPTGPASSYGLTS
+534 
-548 PTGPTGPVGTP
+548 
-559 SARSAP
+559 
-565 TGPAGSY
+565 
-572 GLTTPTGPAGPTR
+572 GPAGPYGLTGV
-585 TPSARSAPTGPVG
+585 PSAPSAYASSAPIE
-598 TPSTWTVPAST
+598 TPSTWTVSAST
-609 GSIGPIS
+609 GSTGPIS

-623 PSTQPVAPPTGPSS
+623 PSTQPAAAPTGPSS

-646 LADPFPDRGAY
+646 PADPSPDQGAY
-657 APTGESSAWAA
+657 APTRESSAWEA
-668 SASVEAPATRAVPP
+668 SGSVEAPATRAVPP
-682 DEGSPAASSPDQE
+682 DEGSPAAASPDRE

>member
-1 MQQGGNNGGM
+1 MQQDSNNGGM

-31 SDPPVQMSEVTVRY
+31 SDPLVQMSEVTVRY
-45 SDGTSMWT
+45 SDGASVWT

-179 RLVDCAI
+179 RLVDCAV

-237 AWADSALIIT
+237 AWADSVLIIT

-264 EVMAGLSGPTA
+264 EVMAGLSAPTA

-283 ADIPR
+283 AGIPR

-295 AYDTDED
+295 AYDAGEE

-319 SAGPSRRSRS
+319 SSAGPSRRSRS
-329 NRTRATRSAGPVGPV
+329 TRTGATRPTRSMGSAGSAGPTRSAGPVGPV
-344 GPTRSAGPMGPAES
+344 GPVGPTRAAGPRGPAES
-358 ARSAGSTGPTEFT
+358 ARSAGSTGPMEFT
-371 GPTRIASAF
+371 GPTGIASAF
-380 PAPTAASP
+380 PAATAASP

-397 VISPISPPSA
+397 VISPIPPPSA

-422 DLSAWGGPLS
+422 DLSAWGGPFS
-432 AEEPTTAA
+432 AEESTAA
-440 PTQVVGSAPA
+440 PAQVG
-450 GPTGPVG
+450 
-457 PPSARSAPTGP
+457 RSA
-468 AGSYGLT
+468 
-475 APAGPAGP
+475 
-483 TRMPSARSAP
+483 PSARSAP
-493 TGPTGPVGTPSARSA
+493 TGPTGPTASYGLTGAPSARSA
-508 PTGPAGSYGLTSPT
+508 PTGPTGPAAPTGPTGSYGLT
-522 GPTGP
+522 GA
-527 VGTPSAR
+527 PSAPSAYAS
-534 SAPTGPASSYGLTS
+534 SAPIE
-548 PTGPTGPVGTP
+548 
-559 SARSAP
+559 
-565 TGPAGSY
+565 
-572 GLTTPTGPAGPTR
+572 
-585 TPSARSAPTGPVG
+585 
-598 TPSTWTVPAST
+598 TPSTWTISAPTST
-609 GSIGPIS
+609 GSTGPIS

-623 PSTQPVAPPTGPSS
+623 PPTRSVTAPTGPAP

-646 LADPFPDRGAY
+646 LADPSSSWAASTTAGPPPDRGAY

-668 SASVEAPATRAVPP
+668 SAPVEAPATRAVPP
-682 DEGSPAASSPDQE
+682 DGGSPAASSPDRE
-695 PPTRKGLLRL
+695 PSTRKGLLGL

-724 GEGDEGEDGEYDY
+724 GEGDEDEGEGDEHVY

>member
-1 MQQGGNNGGM
+1 MQQDSNNGGM

-31 SDPPVQMSEVTVRY
+31 SDPLVQMSEVTVRY
-45 SDGTSMWT
+45 SDGASVWT

-179 RLVDCAI
+179 RLVDCAV

-237 AWADSALIIT
+237 AWADSVLIIT

-264 EVMAGLSGPTA
+264 EVMAGLSAPTA

-283 ADIPR
+283 AGIPR

-295 AYDTDED
+295 AYDASEE

-319 SAGPSRRSRS
+319 SSAGPSRRSRS
-329 NRTRATRSAGPVGPV
+329 TRTGATRSAGSMGSAGSAGPMRSAGPVGPV
-344 GPTRSAGPMGPAES
+344 GPTRVAGPLGPAES
-358 ARSAGSTGPTEFT
+358 ARSAGSTGPMEFT
-371 GPTRIASAF
+371 GPTGIASAF
-380 PAPTAASP
+380 PAATAASP

-397 VISPISPPSA
+397 VISPIPPPSA

-422 DLSAWGGPLS
+422 DLSAWGGPFS
-432 AEEPTTAA
+432 AEESMAA
-440 PTQVVGSAPA
+440 PAQVGRSARSAPT
-450 GPTGPVG
+450 GPTGSYG
-457 PPSARSAPTGP
+457 LTGAPSARSAPTGP
-468 AGSYGLT
+468 TGSYGLT
-475 APAGPAGP
+475 GA
-483 TRMPSARSAP
+483 PSARSAP
-493 TGPTGPVGTPSARSA
+493 TGPTGPTA
-508 PTGPAGSYGLTSPT
+508 SYGLT
-522 GPTGP
+522 GA
-527 VGTPSAR
+527 PSAPSAYAS
-534 SAPTGPASSYGLTS
+534 SAPIE
-548 PTGPTGPVGTP
+548 
-559 SARSAP
+559 
-565 TGPAGSY
+565 
-572 GLTTPTGPAGPTR
+572 
-585 TPSARSAPTGPVG
+585 
-598 TPSTWTVPAST
+598 TPSTWTISAPTST
-609 GSIGPIS
+609 GSTGPIS

-623 PSTQPVAPPTGPSS
+623 PPTRSVTAPTGPAP
-637 SWEASAPTG
+637 SWEASAPAG
-646 LADPFPDRGAY
+646 LADPSSSWAASTTAGPSPDRGAY

-668 SASVEAPATRAVPP
+668 SAPVEAPATRAVPP
-682 DEGSPAASSPDQE
+682 DGGSPAASSPDRE
-695 PPTRKGLLRL
+695 PSTRKGLLGL

-724 GEGDEGEDGEYDY
+724 DEGDEGEGDEHVY

>member
-1 MQQGGNNGGM
+1 MQQDSNNGGM

-31 SDPPVQMSEVTVRY
+31 SDPLVQMSEVTVRY
-45 SDGTSMWT
+45 SDGASVWT

-179 RLVDCAI
+179 RLVDCAV

-237 AWADSALIIT
+237 AWADSVLIIT

-264 EVMAGLSGPTA
+264 EVMAGLSAPTA

-283 ADIPR
+283 AGIPR

-295 AYDTDED
+295 AYDAGEE

-319 SAGPSRRSRS
+319 SSAGPSRRSRS
-329 NRTRATRSAGPVGPV
+329 TRTGATRSAAGSMGSAGSAGPMRSAGPVGPV
-344 GPTRSAGPMGPAES
+344 GPTRVAGPLGPAES
-358 ARSAGSTGPTEFT
+358 ARSAGSTGPMEFT
-371 GPTRIASAF
+371 GPTGIASAF
-380 PAPTAASP
+380 PAATAASP

-397 VISPISPPSA
+397 VISPIPPPSA
-407 LPEEPSEW
+407 LPEEPSAW

-422 DLSAWGGPLS
+422 DLSAWGGPFS
-432 AEEPTTAA
+432 AEESTAA
-440 PTQVVGSAPA
+440 PAQVG
-450 GPTGPVG
+450 
-457 PPSARSAPTGP
+457 RSA
-468 AGSYGLT
+468 
-475 APAGPAGP
+475 
-483 TRMPSARSAP
+483 PSARSAP
-493 TGPTGPVGTPSARSA
+493 TGPTGPTGSYGLTGAPSARSA
-508 PTGPAGSYGLTSPT
+508 PTGPTGSYGLTGAPSARSAPSAPT

-527 VGTPSAR
+527 
-534 SAPTGPASSYGLTS
+534 TGPTASYGLT
-548 PTGPTGPVGTP
+548 GAP
-559 SARSAP
+559 SAPSAYASSAP
-565 TGPAGSY
+565 IE
-572 GLTTPTGPAGPTR
+572 
-585 TPSARSAPTGPVG
+585 
-598 TPSTWTVPAST
+598 TPSTWTISAPTST
-609 GSIGPIS
+609 GSTGPIS

-623 PSTQPVAPPTGPSS
+623 PPTRSVTAPTGPAP
-637 SWEASAPTG
+637 SWEASAPAG
-646 LADPFPDRGAY
+646 LADPSSSRAASTTAGPPPDRGAY

-668 SASVEAPATRAVPP
+668 SAPVEAPATRAVPP
-682 DEGSPAASSPDQE
+682 DGGSPAASSPDRE
-695 PPTRKGLLRL
+695 PSTRKGLLGL

-724 GEGDEGEDGEYDY
+724 GEGDEDEGEGDEHVY

>member
-1 MQQGGNNGGM
+1 MQQDSNNGGM

-31 SDPPVQMSEVTVRY
+31 SDPLVQMSEVTVRY
-45 SDGTSMWT
+45 SDGASVWT

-179 RLVDCAI
+179 RLVDCAV

-237 AWADSALIIT
+237 AWADSVLIIT
-247 NGAVLGEQRSPT
+247 NGTVLGEQRSPT

-264 EVMAGLSGPTA
+264 EVMAGLSAPTA

-283 ADIPR
+283 AGIPR

-295 AYDTDED
+295 AYDAGEE

-319 SAGPSRRSRS
+319 SSAGPSRRSRS
-329 NRTRATRSAGPVGPV
+329 TRTGATRSAGSMGSAGSAGPMRSAGPVGPV
-344 GPTRSAGPMGPAES
+344 GPTRVAGPLGPAES
-358 ARSAGSTGPTEFT
+358 ARSAGSTGPMEFT
-371 GPTRIASAF
+371 GPTGIASAF
-380 PAPTAASP
+380 PAATAASP

-397 VISPISPPSA
+397 VISPIPPPSA

-422 DLSAWGGPLS
+422 DLSAWGGPFS
-432 AEEPTTAA
+432 AEESTAA
-440 PTQVVGSAPA
+440 PAQVG
-450 GPTGPVG
+450 
-457 PPSARSAPTGP
+457 RSA
-468 AGSYGLT
+468 
-475 APAGPAGP
+475 
-483 TRMPSARSAP
+483 PSARSAP
-493 TGPTGPVGTPSARSA
+493 TGPTGPTGSYGLTGAPSARSA
-508 PTGPAGSYGLTSPT
+508 PTGPTGSYGLT
-522 GPTGP
+522 GA
-527 VGTPSAR
+527 PSAYAS
-534 SAPTGPASSYGLTS
+534 SAPIE
-548 PTGPTGPVGTP
+548 
-559 SARSAP
+559 
-565 TGPAGSY
+565 
-572 GLTTPTGPAGPTR
+572 
-585 TPSARSAPTGPVG
+585 
-598 TPSTWTVPAST
+598 TPSTWTISAPTST
-609 GSIGPIS
+609 GSTGPIS

-623 PSTQPVAPPTGPSS
+623 PPTRSVTAPTGPAP

-646 LADPFPDRGAY
+646 LADPSSSWAASTTAGPPPDRGAY

-668 SASVEAPATRAVPP
+668 SAPVEAPATRAVPP
-682 DEGSPAASSPDQE
+682 DGGSPAASSPDRE
-695 PPTRKGLLRL
+695 PSTRKGLLGL

-724 GEGDEGEDGEYDY
+724 GEGDEDEGEGDEHVY

>member
-1 MQQGGNNGGM
+1 MQQRGNNGGM

-45 SDGTSMWT
+45 SDGASVWT

-237 AWADSALIIT
+237 AWADSALIVT

-264 EVMAGLSGPTA
+264 EVMAGLSAPTA
-275 VGRDSTAP
+275 VGRDSTASVG
-283 ADIPR
+283 IPQ

-295 AYDTDED
+295 AYDAGED

-329 NRTRATRSAGPVGPV
+329 TRTGATRSAGSAGPAGPMGSA
-344 GPTRSAGPMGPAES
+344 GPTRTAGPMGPARTAGPMGPTES
-358 ARSAGSTGPTEFT
+358 ARSAGSTGPKEFT
-371 GPTRIASAF
+371 GPTGIAAF
-380 PAPTAASP
+380 PAPAAASP

-397 VISPISPPSA
+397 VISPIPPPSA

-422 DLSAWGGPLS
+422 DLSAWGGPFS
-432 AEEPTTAA
+432 AEESTAA
-440 PTQVVGSAPA
+440 PAQVERSAPSAAAPIGMPSAPSAQSGPVGPYGLTAPA
-450 GPTGPVG
+450 GPTGPTG
-457 PPSARSAPTGP
+457 TPSAHSAPTGPYGLTAPAGPTGPTGAPSAQSGP

-475 APAGPAGP
+475 
-483 TRMPSARSAP
+483 
-493 TGPTGPVGTPSARSA
+493 GTPSAPSAYASSA
-508 PTGPAGSYGLTSPT
+508 PIE
-522 GPTGP
+522 
-527 VGTPSAR
+527 
-534 SAPTGPASSYGLTS
+534 
-548 PTGPTGPVGTP
+548 
-559 SARSAP
+559 
-565 TGPAGSY
+565 
-572 GLTTPTGPAGPTR
+572 
-585 TPSARSAPTGPVG
+585 
-598 TPSTWTVPAST
+598 TPSTWTVSAST
-609 GSIGPIS
+609 GSTGPIS

-623 PSTQPVAPPTGPSS
+623 PSTQPAAAPTGPSS

-646 LADPFPDRGAY
+646 PAGPSPDQGAY
-657 APTGESSAWAA
+657 APTRESSAWAA

>member
-1 MQQGGNNGGM
+1 MQQDGNNGGM

-45 SDGTSMWT
+45 SDGASVWT

-237 AWADSALIIT
+237 AWADSALIVT

-264 EVMAGLSGPTA
+264 EVMAGLSAPTA
-275 VGRDSTAP
+275 VGRDSTASVG
-283 ADIPR
+283 IPQ

-295 AYDTDED
+295 AYDAGED

-329 NRTRATRSAGPVGPV
+329 TRTGATRSAGSAGPAGPMGSA
-344 GPTRSAGPMGPAES
+344 GPTRTAGPMGPARTAGPMGPTES

-371 GPTRIASAF
+371 GPTGIAAF
-380 PAPTAASP
+380 PAPAAASP

-397 VISPISPPSA
+397 VISPIPPPSA

-422 DLSAWGGPLS
+422 DLSAWGGPFS
-432 AEEPTTAA
+432 AEESTAA
-440 PTQVVGSAPA
+440 PAQVERSAPSA
-450 GPTGPVG
+450 AAPIGMPSAPSAQSGPTGP
-457 PPSARSAPTGP
+457 
-468 AGSYGLT
+468 YGLT
-475 APAGPAGP
+475 APAGPTGP
-483 TRMPSARSAP
+483 TGTPSAHSAP
-493 TGPTGPVGTPSARSA
+493 TGPYGLTAPAGPTGPTGAPSAHSA
-508 PTGPAGSYGLTSPT
+508 PTGPYGLT
-522 GPTGP
+522 
-527 VGTPSAR
+527 GTPSAPSAYAS
-534 SAPTGPASSYGLTS
+534 SAPIE
-548 PTGPTGPVGTP
+548 
-559 SARSAP
+559 
-565 TGPAGSY
+565 
-572 GLTTPTGPAGPTR
+572 
-585 TPSARSAPTGPVG
+585 
-598 TPSTWTVPAST
+598 TPSTWTVSAST
-609 GSIGPIS
+609 GSTGPIS

-623 PSTQPVAPPTGPSS
+623 PSTQPAAAPTGPSS

-646 LADPFPDRGAY
+646 PAGPSPDQGAY
-657 APTGESSAWAA
+657 APTRESSAWAA

>member
-1 MQQGGNNGGM
+1 MQQDSNNGGM

-31 SDPPVQMSEVTVRY
+31 SDPLVQMSEVTVRY
-45 SDGTSMWT
+45 SDGASVWT

-179 RLVDCAI
+179 RLVDCAV

-237 AWADSALIIT
+237 AWADSVLIIT

-264 EVMAGLSGPTA
+264 EVMAGLSAPTA

-283 ADIPR
+283 AGIPR

-295 AYDTDED
+295 AYDAGEE

-319 SAGPSRRSRS
+319 SSAGPSRRSRS
-329 NRTRATRSAGPVGPV
+329 TRTGATRSAAGSMGSAGSAGPMRSAGPVGPV
-344 GPTRSAGPMGPAES
+344 GPTRVAGPLGPAES
-358 ARSAGSTGPTEFT
+358 ARSAGSTGPMEFT
-371 GPTRIASAF
+371 GPTGIASAF
-380 PAPTAASP
+380 PAATAASP

-397 VISPISPPSA
+397 VISPIPPPSA

-422 DLSAWGGPLS
+422 DLSAWGGPFS
-432 AEEPTTAA
+432 AEEST
-440 PTQVVGSAPA
+440 
-450 GPTGPVG
+450 
-457 PPSARSAPTGP
+457 
-468 AGSYGLT
+468 T
-475 APAGPAGP
+475 APAQVGRSA
-483 TRMPSARSAP
+483 PSARSAP
-493 TGPTGPVGTPSARSA
+493 TGPTGPTGSYGLTGAPSARSA
-508 PTGPAGSYGLTSPT
+508 PTGPTGSYGLT
-522 GPTGP
+522 GA
-527 VGTPSAR
+527 PSAR
-534 SAPTGPASSYGLTS
+534 SAPTGP
-548 PTGPTGPVGTP
+548 TGPT
-559 SARSAP
+559 
-565 TGPAGSY
+565 GSY
-572 GLTTPTGPAGPTR
+572 GLTGA
-585 TPSARSAPTGPVG
+585 PSAPSAYASSAPIE
-598 TPSTWTVPAST
+598 TPSTWTISAPTST
-609 GSIGPIS
+609 GSTGPIS

-623 PSTQPVAPPTGPSS
+623 PPTRSVTAPTGPAP
-637 SWEASAPTG
+637 SWEASAPAG
-646 LADPFPDRGAY
+646 LADPSSSWAASTTAGPSPDRGAY

-668 SASVEAPATRAVPP
+668 SAPVEAPATRAVPP
-682 DEGSPAASSPDQE
+682 DGGSPAASSPDRE
-695 PPTRKGLLRL
+695 PSTRKGLLGL

-724 GEGDEGEDGEYDY
+724 GDEDEGEGDEHVY

>member
-1 MQQGGNNGGM
+1 MQQDSNNGGM

-31 SDPPVQMSEVTVRY
+31 SDPLVQMSEVTVRY
-45 SDGTSMWT
+45 SDGASVWT

-179 RLVDCAI
+179 RLVDCAV

-237 AWADSALIIT
+237 AWADSVLIIT

-264 EVMAGLSGPTA
+264 EVMAGLSAPTA

-283 ADIPR
+283 AGIPR

-295 AYDTDED
+295 AYDAGEE

-319 SAGPSRRSRS
+319 SSAGPSRRSRS
-329 NRTRATRSAGPVGPV
+329 TRTGATRSAGSMGSAGSAGPMRSAGPVGPV
-344 GPTRSAGPMGPAES
+344 GPTRVAGPLGPAES
-358 ARSAGSTGPTEFT
+358 ARSAGSTGPMEFT
-371 GPTRIASAF
+371 GPTGIASAF
-380 PAPTAASP
+380 PAATAASP

-397 VISPISPPSA
+397 VISPIPPPSA

-422 DLSAWGGPLS
+422 DLSAWGGPFS
-432 AEEPTTAA
+432 AEESMAA
-440 PTQVVGSAPA
+440 PAQVGR
-450 GPTGPVG
+450 
-457 PPSARSAPTGP
+457 SARSAPTGP
-468 AGSYGLT
+468 TGSYGLT
-475 APAGPAGP
+475 GA
-483 TRMPSARSAP
+483 PSARSAP
-493 TGPTGPVGTPSARSA
+493 TGPTGSYGLTGARSA
-508 PTGPAGSYGLTSPT
+508 PSAPT

-527 VGTPSAR
+527 TGPT
-534 SAPTGPASSYGLTS
+534 APTGSTASYGLT
-548 PTGPTGPVGTP
+548 GAP
-559 SARSAP
+559 SAPSAYASSAP
-565 TGPAGSY
+565 IE
-572 GLTTPTGPAGPTR
+572 
-585 TPSARSAPTGPVG
+585 
-598 TPSTWTVPAST
+598 TPSTWTISAPTST
-609 GSIGPIS
+609 GSTGPIS

-623 PSTQPVAPPTGPSS
+623 PPTRSVTAPTGPAP
-637 SWEASAPTG
+637 SWEASAPAG
-646 LADPFPDRGAY
+646 LADPSSSWAASTTAGPSPDRGAY

-668 SASVEAPATRAVPP
+668 SAPVEAPATRAVPP
-682 DEGSPAASSPDQE
+682 DGGSPAASSPDRE
-695 PPTRKGLLRL
+695 PSTRKGLLGL

-724 GEGDEGEDGEYDY
+724 DEGDEGEGDEHVY

>member
-358 ARSAGSTGPTEFT
+358 ARSARSAGSTGPTEFT

-422 DLSAWGGPLS
+422 DLSAWGGPFS

-457 PPSARSAPTGP
+457 
-468 AGSYGLT
+468 
-475 APAGPAGP
+475 
-483 TRMPSARSAP
+483 
-493 TGPTGPVGTPSARSA
+493 
-508 PTGPAGSYGLTSPT
+508 
-522 GPTGP
+522 
-527 VGTPSAR
+527 
-534 SAPTGPASSYGLTS
+534 
-548 PTGPTGPVGTP
+548 TP

-572 GLTTPTGPAGPTR
+572 GLTTSTGPAGPTR

-682 DEGSPAASSPDQE
+682 DGGSPAASSPDRE
-695 PPTRKGLLRL
+695 PPTRKGLLGL

-724 GEGDEGEDGEYDY
+724 GEGDEREGDEYAH

>member
-1 MQQGGNNGGM
+1 MQQRGNNGGM

-45 SDGTSMWT
+45 SDGASVWT

-237 AWADSALIIT
+237 AWADSALIVT

-264 EVMAGLSGPTA
+264 EVMAGLSAPTA
-275 VGRDSTAP
+275 VGRDSTASVG
-283 ADIPR
+283 IPQ

-295 AYDTDED
+295 AYDAGED

-329 NRTRATRSAGPVGPV
+329 TRTGATRSAGSAGPAGPMGSA
-344 GPTRSAGPMGPAES
+344 GPTRTAGPMGPTES

-371 GPTRIASAF
+371 GPTGIAAF
-380 PAPTAASP
+380 PAPAAASP

-397 VISPISPPSA
+397 VISPIPPPSA

-422 DLSAWGGPLS
+422 DLSAWGGPFS
-432 AEEPTTAA
+432 AGESAAA
-440 PTQVVGSAPA
+440 PAQVERSAPSA
-450 GPTGPVG
+450 AAPIGMPSAPSAQSGPVG
-457 PPSARSAPTGP
+457 P
-468 AGSYGLT
+468 YGLT
-475 APAGPAGP
+475 APAGP
-483 TRMPSARSAP
+483 
-493 TGPTGPVGTPSARSA
+493 TGPTGEPSAQS
-508 PTGPAGSYGLTSPT
+508 
-522 GPTGP
+522 
-527 VGTPSAR
+527 
-534 SAPTGPASSYGLTS
+534 
-548 PTGPTGPVGTP
+548 
-559 SARSAP
+559 
-565 TGPAGSY
+565 
-572 GLTTPTGPAGPTR
+572 GPAGPYGLTGV
-585 TPSARSAPTGPVG
+585 PSAPSAYASSAPIE
-598 TPSTWTVPAST
+598 TPSTWTVSAST
-609 GSIGPIS
+609 GSTGPIS

-623 PSTQPVAPPTGPSS
+623 PSTQPAAAPTGPSS

-646 LADPFPDRGAY
+646 PADPSPDQGAY
-657 APTGESSAWAA
+657 APTRESSAWEA
-668 SASVEAPATRAVPP
+668 SGSVEAPATRAVPP
-682 DEGSPAASSPDQE
+682 DEGSPAAASPDRE

>member
-1 MQQGGNNGGM
+1 MQQDSNNGGM

-31 SDPPVQMSEVTVRY
+31 SDPLVQMSEVTVRY
-45 SDGTSMWT
+45 SDGASVWT

-179 RLVDCAI
+179 RLVDCAV

-237 AWADSALIIT
+237 AWADSVLIIT

-264 EVMAGLSGPTA
+264 EVMAGLSAPTA

-283 ADIPR
+283 AGIPR

-295 AYDTDED
+295 AYDAGEE

-319 SAGPSRRSRS
+319 SSAGPSRRSRS
-329 NRTRATRSAGPVGPV
+329 TRTGATRSAGSMGSAGSAGPMRSAGPVGPV
-344 GPTRSAGPMGPAES
+344 GPTRVAGPLGPAES
-358 ARSAGSTGPTEFT
+358 ARSAGSTGPMEFT
-371 GPTRIASAF
+371 GPTGIASAF
-380 PAPTAASP
+380 PAATAASP

-397 VISPISPPSA
+397 VISPIPPPSA

-422 DLSAWGGPLS
+422 DLSAWGGPFS
-432 AEEPTTAA
+432 AEESTAA
-440 PTQVVGSAPA
+440 PAQVG
-450 GPTGPVG
+450 
-457 PPSARSAPTGP
+457 RSA
-468 AGSYGLT
+468 
-475 APAGPAGP
+475 
-483 TRMPSARSAP
+483 PSARSAP
-493 TGPTGPVGTPSARSA
+493 TGPTGPTASYGLTGAPSARSA
-508 PTGPAGSYGLTSPT
+508 PTGPTGPTASYGLT
-522 GPTGP
+522 GA
-527 VGTPSAR
+527 PSAR
-534 SAPTGPASSYGLTS
+534 SAPTGPTGPTASYGLT
-548 PTGPTGPVGTP
+548 GAP

-565 TGPAGSY
+565 TGPTGPAAPTGPTGSY
-572 GLTTPTGPAGPTR
+572 GLTGA
-585 TPSARSAPTGPVG
+585 PSAPSAYASSAPIE
-598 TPSTWTVPAST
+598 TPSTWTISAPTST
-609 GSIGPIS
+609 GSTGPIS

-623 PSTQPVAPPTGPSS
+623 PPTRSVTAPTGPAP
-637 SWEASAPTG
+637 SWEASAPAG
-646 LADPFPDRGAY
+646 LADPSSSWAASTTAGPSPDRGAY

-668 SASVEAPATRAVPP
+668 SAPVEAPATRAVPP
-682 DEGSPAASSPDQE
+682 DGGSPAASSPDRE
-695 PPTRKGLLRL
+695 PSTRKGLLGL

-724 GEGDEGEDGEYDY
+724 GDEDEGEGDEHVY

>member
-1 MQQGGNNGGM
+1 MQQDSNNGGM

-31 SDPPVQMSEVTVRY
+31 SDPLVQMSEVTVRY
-45 SDGTSMWT
+45 SDGASVWT

-237 AWADSALIIT
+237 AWADSVLIIT

-264 EVMAGLSGPTA
+264 EVMAGLSAPTA

-283 ADIPR
+283 AGIPR

-295 AYDTDED
+295 AYDAGEE

-319 SAGPSRRSRS
+319 SSAGPSRRSRS
-329 NRTRATRSAGPVGPV
+329 TRTGATRSAGSMGSAGSAGPMRSAGPVGPV
-344 GPTRSAGPMGPAES
+344 GPTRVAGPLGPAES
-358 ARSAGSTGPTEFT
+358 ARSAGSTGPMEFT
-371 GPTRIASAF
+371 GPTGIASAF
-380 PAPTAASP
+380 PAATAASP

-397 VISPISPPSA
+397 VISPIPPPSA
-407 LPEEPSEW
+407 LPEEPSAW

-422 DLSAWGGPLS
+422 DLSAWGGPFS
-432 AEEPTTAA
+432 AEESTAA
-440 PTQVVGSAPA
+440 PAQVG
-450 GPTGPVG
+450 
-457 PPSARSAPTGP
+457 RSA
-468 AGSYGLT
+468 
-475 APAGPAGP
+475 
-483 TRMPSARSAP
+483 PSARSAP
-493 TGPTGPVGTPSARSA
+493 TGPTGPTA
-508 PTGPAGSYGLTSPT
+508 SYGLT
-522 GPTGP
+522 GA
-527 VGTPSAR
+527 PSAPSAYAS
-534 SAPTGPASSYGLTS
+534 SAPIE
-548 PTGPTGPVGTP
+548 
-559 SARSAP
+559 
-565 TGPAGSY
+565 
-572 GLTTPTGPAGPTR
+572 
-585 TPSARSAPTGPVG
+585 
-598 TPSTWTVPAST
+598 TPSTWTISAPTST
-609 GSIGPIS
+609 GSTGPIS

-623 PSTQPVAPPTGPSS
+623 PPTRSVTAPTGPAP
-637 SWEASAPTG
+637 SWEASAPAG
-646 LADPFPDRGAY
+646 LADPSSSWAASTTAGPSPDRGAY

-668 SASVEAPATRAVPP
+668 SAPVEAPATRAVPP
-682 DEGSPAASSPDQE
+682 DGGSPAASSPDRE
-695 PPTRKGLLRL
+695 PSTRKGLLGL

-724 GEGDEGEDGEYDY
+724 GDEDEGEGDEHVY